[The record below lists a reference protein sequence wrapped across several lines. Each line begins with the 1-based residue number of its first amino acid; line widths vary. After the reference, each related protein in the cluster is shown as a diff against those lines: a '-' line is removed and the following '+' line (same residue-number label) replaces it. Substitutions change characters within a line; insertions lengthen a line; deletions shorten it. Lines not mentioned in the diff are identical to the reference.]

1 MLFLRG
7 ETTLT
12 VMRSF
17 AQAPILTF
25 VLALGLLGTYAHA
38 QDAKADAKSRY
49 QTCMEQIGQN
59 PEAAFDAATHWEGLG
74 GGHPARHCALA
85 ALIAI
90 GHFVE
95 AAQGLEKLADQV
107 NADASFK
114 AMLLVQSS
122 RAWIGAENFA
132 RAESAADAA
141 IGLSPKMAGA
151 HFMRAQALGLQ
162 GNYTKAVADLTF
174 VLNTAPGNP
183 DALTLRGS
191 AYRQMEKLDLAL
203 LDLDRALELSP
214 NLIEGLLERGIVYWL
229 LGRNDEARSDWQKLI
244 DLAPKSPA
252 AKSAESNLHK
262 LNSGL
267 DPNAPS
273 E

>member
-1 MLFLRG
+1 
-7 ETTLT
+7 
-12 VMRSF
+12 MRSF
-17 AQAPILTF
+17 TQVLILSIVLLAPD
-25 VLALGLLGTYAHA
+25 VRA
-38 QDAKADAKSRY
+38 QDAKLEAKTRY
-49 QTCMEQIGQN
+49 QTCMEQIAQN

-107 NADASFK
+107 HADAAFK
-114 AMLLVQSS
+114 ALLLVQAA
-122 RAWIGAENFA
+122 RAWIGAENFS
-132 RAESAADAA
+132 RAGSAADAA
-141 IGLSPKMAGA
+141 LALNPNSAGA
-151 HFMRAQALGLQ
+151 HFMRAQASGLM
-162 GNYTKAVADLTF
+162 GEYPKAVADLTF

-183 DALTLRGS
+183 DALVLRGS
-191 AYRQMEKLDLAL
+191 AYRQMDKLDLAL

-214 NLIEGLLERGIVYWL
+214 TLVEGLLERGIVYWL
-229 LGRNDEARSDWQKLI
+229 LGRNTDARTDWQNLI
-244 DLAPKSPA
+244 ELAPKSPA

-262 LNSGL
+262 LNSGI
-267 DPNAPS
+267 DPNKPA